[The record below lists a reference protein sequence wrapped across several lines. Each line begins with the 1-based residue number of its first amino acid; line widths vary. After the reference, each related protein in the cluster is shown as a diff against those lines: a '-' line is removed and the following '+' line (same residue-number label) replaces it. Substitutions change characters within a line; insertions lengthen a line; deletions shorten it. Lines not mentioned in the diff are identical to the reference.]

1 MKILHKDGE
10 TSIAAITSED
20 IAKLEAADK
29 YEKVLRE
36 ISELISDILAIKTV
50 AKPEVKAGKKRGPY
64 KKHTPAAA
72 PKVKEPGKRG
82 PSMVDKAI
90 DIMRRMQ
97 RPCIMDDIVEAMQNS
112 GIVFSAKKP
121 TDSLGVQLNQSGRAK
136 VVAKDGKKGLW
147 DIVGEEVKTAAP
159 STSAIDKE
167 KRLQMIRDAH
177 QKTM

>member
-10 TSIAAITSED
+10 TQIAAITSED
-20 IAKLEAADK
+20 IARLEAADK
-29 YEKVLRE
+29 YEKVLRD
-36 ISELISDILAIKTV
+36 ISELIRDVLAIKPV
-50 AKPEVKAGKKRGPY
+50 AKPEIKTGKKRGPY
-64 KKHTPAAA
+64 KKRTPSAA
-72 PKVKEPGKRG
+72 PKVKEPGTRG

-136 VVAKDGKKGLW
+136 VVAKNGKKGLW
-147 DIVGEEVKTAAP
+147 DIVGEEVKTAP
-159 STSAIDKE
+159 TSSIDKE